1 MMSYR
6 QQFHLMP
13 ETGFLN
19 DPNGLCRFDGEY
31 HIFHQYA
38 PEGLSGPRG
47 WGHVSTRDFCTYHND
62 GMVLFP
68 DTPFDRNGAYSGS
81 ALTDDGQLELFYTGN
96 VRHSGDHDYITS
108 GREQNLIHTVR
119 LPDGRFSEKK
129 LLMTN
134 RDYPE
139 NCSCHVRD
147 PKVWK
152 ENGRYKMVLGAR
164 TLDNR
169 GEALVYD
176 SGDKEHW
183 TLEQVLTLPDTG
195 YMWECPDL
203 FSLGEK
209 TFLCCCPQGMEPRGM
224 EFHNIYQSGYFPLE
238 QGKLLPFTEFDR
250 GFDFYAPQT
259 FQDGNGRRILIGW
272 FGLPDVP
279 YGNPSQEK
287 EGWIHCLTLPRVLK
301 EEGGRIIQEPLE
313 ELQGLRR
320 DSLSL
325 RPENGA
331 MNILPDLHCELA
343 VEFDKPTEAFTLS
356 LRQDAILSLESGV
369 LSLSLGASGFG
380 RTRRSCPSGPVKQVR
395 IFSDTSSLEIFVE
408 GETFST
414 RLYESGDDTRLRFSV
429 EAPTACTAACHLL
442 APFQFV

>member
-1 MMSYR
+1 
-6 QQFHLMP
+6 
-13 ETGFLN
+13 
-19 DPNGLCRFDGEY
+19 
-31 HIFHQYA
+31 
-38 PEGLSGPRG
+38 
-47 WGHVSTRDFCTYHND
+47 
-62 GMVLFP
+62 
-68 DTPFDRNGAYSGS
+68 
-81 ALTDDGQLELFYTGN
+81 
-96 VRHSGDHDYITS
+96 
-108 GREQNLIHTVR
+108 
-119 LPDGRFSEKK
+119 
-129 LLMTN
+129 
-134 RDYPE
+134 
-139 NCSCHVRD
+139 
-147 PKVWK
+147 
-152 ENGRYKMVLGAR
+152 
-164 TLDNR
+164 
-169 GEALVYD
+169 
-176 SGDKEHW
+176 
-183 TLEQVLTLPDTG
+183 
-195 YMWECPDL
+195 
-203 FSLGEK
+203 
-209 TFLCCCPQGMEPRGM
+209 M

-259 FQDGNGRRILIGW
+259 FQDDNGRRILIGW

-287 EGWIHCLTLPRVLK
+287 EGWIHCLTLPRVLN

-325 RPENGA
+325 RPENSA

-395 IFSDTSSLEIFVE
+395 IFSDTSSLEIFAE

-414 RLYESGDDTRLRFSV
+414 RLYENGDDTRLRFSV
-429 EAPTACTAACHLL
+429 ESPTACTAVCHLL